1 MQELSLNLPPSVAST
16 EFVSCANGLKFKYV
30 AVTVYAT
37 LLAFGRPGF
46 MVYGTDLWVIQN
58 GPKIFP

>member
-1 MQELSLNLPPSVAST
+1 MNLPPLVAST
-16 EFVSCANGLKFKYV
+16 ELVSCATGLKFKYG

-37 LLAFGRPGF
+37 LFINGRSGF

-58 GPKIFP
+58 GP